1 MTRFMSTTSCR
12 GYVSTGTNVPT
23 TCEQPTSKEA
33 STTFCFQPFLSSFL
47 LSLLYRIMKWIAVV
61 AATLACTSQ
70 VEAGWRDIDVA
81 GKHFLIKH
89 QGTIRR
95 GVDDVLRVKPFL
107 DEDADDDLGAWGAVG
122 TYIGKDIFF
131 RPAGDGSCGPGN
143 RCRRLRGRIPVKQQV
158 YYSSPDQTQPKWTW
172 MDAEGHAGD
181 LAPCMGCRFPPPRPL
196 SAQEQREKRE
206 RKMENIRKWGWMG
219 DADNDL
225 GWAGVATY
233 IGKDIF
239 FRPVGDGSCGPGNRC

>member
-1 MTRFMSTTSCR
+1 
-12 GYVSTGTNVPT
+12 
-23 TCEQPTSKEA
+23 
-33 STTFCFQPFLSSFL
+33 
-47 LSLLYRIMKWIAVV
+47 MKWIAVV

-172 MDAEGHAGD
+172 MDADGHAGD

-206 RKMENIRKWGWMG
+206 RKMENIRKWGWIPFL
-219 DADNDL
+219 DKDDDL
-225 GWAGVATY
+225 EEWERINRIKSSSVIGV
-233 IGKDIF
+233 
-239 FRPVGDGSCGPGNRC
+239 